1 MKVLKKAL
9 IFCAIWSLSA
19 FLMLLLISIFG
30 SEGADGKVAIGGWL
44 LYFVIAVPTVLA
56 ITITTLSSK
65 SKPPKEET
73 GGSNFMIKD
82 TKQIELS
89 EDYDELFFP
98 AVDVILETGQ
108 ASVSMIQ
115 RRLKIDYSRA
125 ARILD
130 EIEDAG
136 IVSPFDGA
144 TPRMIL
150 LTRDEWK
157 NAQFSTTQNF
167 SGNSFHSPKFK
178 KSNSL
183 MFEIDTME
191 GHDFEYWCADVLRKN
206 GFTDVKVTQ
215 GSGDQGVDVLAVKDG
230 IKYAVQCK
238 CYSSDLGNK
247 PVQEVH
253 TGKSIYHCQI
263 GAVMT
268 NRHFTQGAK
277 DAAEAT
283 GVLLWDRDTVERMAN
298 TAGIL

>member
-1 MKVLKKAL
+1 MKVLKKVL
-9 IFCAIWSLSA
+9 IFCATWFLTA
-19 FLMLLLISIFG
+19 FLILLFVTLICPKD
-30 SEGADGKVAIGGWL
+30 ADGKAIVGSWYTYLVSILPVACGIFACRFWPTKYQFAKKITPAMLHEAERL
-44 LYFVIAVPTVLA
+44 LPSLDYFSISLLQRKLGIASFPVASEL
-56 ITITTLSSK
+56 
-65 SKPPKEET
+65 
-73 GGSNFMIKD
+73 
-82 TKQIELS
+82 TKQLEEKGLINRLPDFKWEIVGNRPAPKAGGMLS
-89 EDYDELFFP
+89 
-98 AVDVILETGQ
+98 
-108 ASVSMIQ
+108 
-115 RRLKIDYSRA
+115 IDA
-125 ARILD
+125 
-130 EIEDAG
+130 
-136 IVSPFDGA
+136 
-144 TPRMIL
+144 
-150 LTRDEWK
+150 
-157 NAQFSTTQNF
+157 
-167 SGNSFHSPKFK
+167 
-178 KSNSL
+178 
-183 MFEIDTME
+183 ME